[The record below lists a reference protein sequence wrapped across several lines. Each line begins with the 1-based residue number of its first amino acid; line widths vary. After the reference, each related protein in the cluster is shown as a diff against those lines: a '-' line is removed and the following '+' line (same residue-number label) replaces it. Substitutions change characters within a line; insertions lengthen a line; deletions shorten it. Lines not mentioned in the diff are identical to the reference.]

1 MRAKRAMMK
10 IKQFRYSSDNL
21 GYVIY
26 GEKSAV
32 AIDGGAVEVILSFL
46 DKNGLQL
53 EFAANTHSHPDHTVG
68 TRSLVSR
75 SRSEYLDNNV
85 LRRNKEIELE
95 GTKISVYH
103 TPGHTEDSLCFH
115 VENLLIT
122 GDTLFNGT
130 IGNCFTGDL
139 DAFFESVKL
148 LMRFPQDTLVYAGHD
163 YVSMA
168 MAFAKHLEPDN
179 KDINRFLKQYDSA
192 HVRSMLGDEFKV
204 NPYLRFNEESI
215 VSLLRTRGLPVE
227 TEEQRW
233 HSLMSV
239 E

>member
-1 MRAKRAMMK
+1 MMK
-10 IKQFRYSSDNL
+10 IRQFRYSSDNL

-32 AIDGGAVEVILSFL
+32 AIDGGAVEAILKFL
-46 DKNGLQL
+46 DKNRLQL
-53 EFAANTHSHPDHTVG
+53 EFVANTHSHPDHTVG

-75 SRSEYLDNNV
+75 SHAEYIDNNV

-95 GTKISVYH
+95 GKKIAVYH

-115 VENLLIT
+115 VEKLLIT

-139 DAFFESVKL
+139 DAFFESVRL
-148 LMRFPQDTLVYAGHD
+148 LMGFPGDTLVYAGHD

-168 MAFAKHLEPDN
+168 MQFAKYLEPDN
-179 KDINRFLKQYDSA
+179 KDIAVFLRQYDSA
-192 HVRSMLGDEFKV
+192 HVRSRLADELKV
-204 NPYLRFNEESI
+204 NPYMRFNEESI
-215 VSLLRTRGLPVE
+215 ISVLRKRGLPVE

>member
-1 MRAKRAMMK
+1 MMK
-10 IKQFRYSSDNL
+10 IRQFRYSSDNL

-26 GEKSAV
+26 GEKSAMAV
-32 AIDGGAVEVILSFL
+32 DGGAVEAILKFL
-46 DKNGLQL
+46 DKNGLEL
-53 EFAANTHSHPDHTVG
+53 KLVANTHSHPDHTVG

-75 SRSEYLDNNV
+75 SHAEYIDNNV

-95 GTKISVYH
+95 GSRIAVYH

-115 VENLLIT
+115 VGNSLIT

-139 DAFFESVKL
+139 DAFFKSVRL
-148 LMRFPQDTLVYAGHD
+148 LMGFPGDTLVYAGHD

-168 MAFAKHLEPDN
+168 MAFAKHLEPGN
-179 KDINRFLKQYDSA
+179 KDIAGFLRQYDSA
-192 HVRSMLGDEFKV
+192 HVRSTLADEFKV

-215 VSLLRTRGLPVE
+215 ISLLRNRGLPVE
-227 TEEQRW
+227 TEAQRW